1 MTKHSLV
8 LFLSAVLIQT
18 AGARTDRGI
27 CGSNVERAREE
38 VFLHSRSVQALKNKP
53 GLRTAAVRAAARDSG
68 NIIILEDSDGVV
80 ARRNL
85 FNLDKQTLRFQLS
98 AGKYKYDVRSGGFD
112 AAAASGG
119 EPVAGL
125 GDDDTRKFALPFSF
139 PYYGAAY
146 REVYLNSDGNLTFGE
161 GDGDS
166 AERSLGRMTAGPP
179 RISPLYD
186 DLDATR
192 PQSEVRVFSDSSR
205 WVASWNAVREY
216 RDSGLGKE
224 QTFQVALYP
233 DGKIEFNY
241 NGVSPSSAVVGIAPG
256 RLQSGTAV
264 VSFLTNQFSTYSSAV
279 VERFGG
285 DDEIDIVTASQK
297 ILETHD
303 DSYDYLVF
311 YNNMG
316 VVLSGAV
323 AQYTPVRNTRTGMGD
338 PLLDNGR
345 EYGSMRRL
353 QGVMNMGSISQYPL
367 NPDGAVPLRAFT
379 GDTPL
384 TILGHEA
391 GHMFLAYVSV
401 REPDDPKGTPM
412 LSSDLFH
419 WSFRFNSEASVL
431 SGNRIR
437 DNGAGSS
444 PRFTTV
450 ATVESYAP
458 LDQYLMGLRQPDE
471 VPPTFYVKDPP
482 ANILSRGPIP
492 QVGISFNGAR
502 RDVTIQELISTNGRR
517 RPDATVS
524 QRQFRFG
531 FVLVVSAGTTPDA
544 GQLQQIETYR
554 TSFEAAFNKYTEGRA
569 SADASLK
576 KSVRLSLWPMA
587 GVLNGRTITGT
598 IAVAQAPTAPL
609 SFSLKASSGV
619 ADIPG
624 QIVIAAGAKQA
635 SFNVRGLRPGV
646 EAFSFTP
653 SDGAFETANA
663 IVQVQDSVAPLTLEV
678 VSGDAQAAVAGKSL
692 DAPLVVKLSDVNHVP
707 YPGLRVSASAAAGG
721 TVDTASAILDENGQ
735 ASFRWTPGAG
745 PLNELVLT
753 AEGGASVTAAAL
765 VRPSFALESLV
776 NAASFQAVIA
786 PGSIA
791 TIFGANL
798 IGAQLS
804 IGGEKAQ
811 IFYASNRQVNFLI
824 PPNVPIGA
832 ANLFVTN
839 IAGDSPTV
847 KVNLQLVAPGIF
859 FDTASGSGAVID
871 RGQRIFEVYAT
882 GLGPVTADGQTSQTI
897 QATVG
902 GVEAAVL
909 YSGMAPGF
917 PGLYQVNVMVADS
930 VASGTQ
936 NLILRTGGVASN
948 TVKIAVR

>member
-1 MTKHSLV
+1 MTKHSLA

-27 CGSNVERAREE
+27 CGSNAERAREE
-38 VFLHSRSVQALKNKP
+38 VFLHRRSVQSLKIKS
-53 GLRTAAVRAAARDSG
+53 GSRAAAVPATARDSG
-68 NIIILEDSDGVV
+68 NLIILEDSDGVV

-98 AGKYKYDVRSGGFD
+98 AGKYSYDVRPGGFD
-112 AAAASGG
+112 SAAATGG

-125 GDDDTRKFALPFSF
+125 GDDDTRKVSLPFSF
-139 PYYGAAY
+139 PFYGAAY
-146 REVYLNSDGNLTFGE
+146 RDVYLNSDGNLTFGE
-161 GDGDS
+161 GDGAS

-179 RISPLYD
+179 RISPLYE

-192 PQSEVRVFSDSSR
+192 PQSDVRIFSDSSH
-205 WVASWNAVREY
+205 WVATWNAVREFS
-216 RDSGLGKE
+216 DSGLGKA

-233 DGKIEFNY
+233 DGKIEFAY
-241 NGVSPSSAVVGIAPG
+241 NGVSPSGAVVGIAPG

-264 VSFLTNQFSTYSSAV
+264 VSFLTTPSSAYSGAA

-285 DDEIDIVTASQK
+285 ADELDIVTASQK

-303 DSYDYLVF
+303 DSFDYLIY

-316 VVLSGAV
+316 IVIPGAV

-338 PLLDNGR
+338 QLVDNGV
-345 EYGSMRRL
+345 EYGSARRL

-367 NPDGAVPLRAFT
+367 NPNGAVPLRPST

-401 REPDDPKGTPM
+401 HEPGDPKGTPM

-444 PRFTTV
+444 PQFTTV

-458 LDQYLMGLRQPDE
+458 LDQYLMGLRQPEE

-482 ANILSRGPIP
+482 SSIISRGAIP
-492 QVGISFNGAR
+492 QVGISFNGTR

-524 QRQFRFG
+524 QRQYRFG
-531 FVLVVSAGTTPDA
+531 FVLVVPTGTTPDA
-544 GQLQQIETYR
+544 GLLQQIETYR
-554 TSFEAAFNKYTEGRA
+554 SGFEAAFNKYTEGRA
-569 SADASLK
+569 SAEASLK
-576 KSVRLSLWPMA
+576 KSVRLSLWPA
-587 GVLNGRTITGT
+587 SGVLNGRTITAT
-598 IAVAQAPTAPL
+598 IAVAQASAAPL
-609 SFSLKASSGV
+609 SFALKPSSGV

-624 QIVIAAGAKQA
+624 QVVIAAGAKQA
-635 SFNVRGLRPGV
+635 SFTVRGLRPGV
-646 EAFSFTP
+646 ETLSFTP
-653 SDGAFETANA
+653 SDAAFETTNA
-663 IVQVQDSVAPLTLEV
+663 LVQVQSSSEPLTLEV
-678 VSGDAQAAVAGKSL
+678 VSGDAQAAVAGKPL

-707 YPGLRVSASAAAGG
+707 YPGLRVSASAAPGG
-721 TVDTASAILDENGQ
+721 TVDAASAILDENGK
-735 ASFRWTPGAG
+735 ASFRWTPGSG

-753 AEGGASVTAAAL
+753 AEGGASITAAAL
-765 VRPSFALESLV
+765 GRPSFVLESLV
-776 NAASFQAVIA
+776 NAASFQPAIA

-798 IGAQLS
+798 VGAQIS
-804 IGGEKAQ
+804 VGGLTAQ
-811 IFYASNRQVNFLI
+811 IFYSSNRQVNFLV
-824 PPNVPIGA
+824 PPDAPTGA
-832 ANLFVTN
+832 VNLIVTN
-839 IAGDSPTV
+839 VAGDSPTV
-847 KVNLQLVAPGIF
+847 KVNLQPVAPGIF
-859 FDTASGSGAVID
+859 FDSASGLGAVID

-882 GLGPVTADGQTSQTI
+882 GLGPAAADGQTIQTI

-902 GVEAAVL
+902 GFEAAVL
-909 YSGMAPGF
+909 YSGLAPGF